1 MSEISDKK
9 PDEKYCQSCGAIIK
23 SAAEIC
29 PKCGV
34 NLKKAVFGDASK
46 DEKYCRSCG
55 ALIKSAAEICPKCG
69 VRQILYKPTADS
81 EFKVTNTGLYI
92 AIGVVISIFL
102 SVFVGFI
109 YFIIISSIYPN
120 EQPLQKGKKITGIL
134 CLIVVVILV
143 LALIIAGC
151 TALLTYL

>member
-1 MSEISDKK
+1 MSDIVDKK

-23 SAAEIC
+23 KAAEIC

-34 NLKKAVFGDASK
+34 NLKRTVFAGANK
-46 DEKYCRSCG
+46 DEKYCASCG

-69 VRQILYKPTADS
+69 VRQIKYEPNGNA
-81 EFKVTNTGLYI
+81 EFSVTNTGLYI

-102 SVFVGFI
+102 SVFVGFL
-109 YFIIISSIYPN
+109 YFIIISSIYPT

-134 CLIVVVILV
+134 CLIMIAIIILV
-143 LALIIAGC
+143 LLVAGS
-151 TALLTYL
+151 AILQYL